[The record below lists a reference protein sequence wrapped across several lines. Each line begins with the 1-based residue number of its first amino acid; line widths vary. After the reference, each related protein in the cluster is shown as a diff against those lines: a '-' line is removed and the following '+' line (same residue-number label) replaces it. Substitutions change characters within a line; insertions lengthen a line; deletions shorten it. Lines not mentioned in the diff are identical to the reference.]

1 VTDAY
6 SHQRLTWQ
14 FITPGTPH
22 MGGLWEA
29 GVKSLKTLFY
39 KYTATRK
46 YAFEELSTLI
56 AKI

>member
-1 VTDAY
+1 
-6 SHQRLTWQ
+6 
-14 FITPGTPH
+14 